1 MKKSVDILLE
11 HNKINLF
18 ILINFK
24 SIKINIH
31 ILIKNQSKM
40 KCIGDVKNNH

>member
-31 ILIKNQSKM
+31 IDKKSTKNEVYRRCK
-40 KCIGDVKNNH
+40 K